1 MDFDKLGTWFTVI
14 GGIVAIIGLFLP
26 SYLSARSSR
35 NEEFRKQSAPMLEKL
50 IDEMEA
56 IEGGSYPLMKIEF
69 SDLKKLLHYTP
80 ERRKRALQSAF
91 EQYLNAHSIA
101 VIKHWHDEHP
111 SDGNLFFPVSFII
124 KNSDEVLKKMA
135 NLKKELSR

>member
-56 IEGGSYPLMKIEF
+56 IEGGSYPFMKIES

-80 ERRKRALQSAF
+80 ESRKRALQSAF

-101 VIKHWHDEHP
+101 VTKHWHDEHP

-124 KNSDEVLKKMA
+124 KNPDEVLKKMA
-135 NLKKELSR
+135 HLKKELSR